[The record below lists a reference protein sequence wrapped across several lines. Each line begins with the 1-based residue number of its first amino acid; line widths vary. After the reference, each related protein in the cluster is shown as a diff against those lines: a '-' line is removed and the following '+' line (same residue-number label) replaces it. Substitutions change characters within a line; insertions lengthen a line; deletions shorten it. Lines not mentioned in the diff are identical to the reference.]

1 MGVIKLQVRNPKSIL
16 GISVEPQPD
25 WTFDD
30 LISELNA
37 LEQKL
42 NDPLPDPAAL
52 LKTNTKGFSSFNEN
66 VKERGA
72 FVMCAPDDDIE
83 EFERNDENTGEPSSM
98 TGTRFSCTELDWS
111 DSEGSE
117 DEFDHEKNKNLLMDK
132 PGKVEGTLFEVER
145 ENRLRLQEEIWNAR
159 SSLEANVRSETE
171 WSNSNLAKV
180 EEEREAMRE
189 KYRRLH
195 MQYQRGMAEA
205 LDSHLSVV
213 KRDHE
218 QISQIEEHRIRT
230 DAAFE
235 EAKRKEKA
243 LQEENARQEK
253 ARQEKAKAEA
263 AAARLMATRA
273 AEEAR
278 KAALDSERNARE
290 AREREDKLNMDPKRN
305 TDTKEEKEGG
315 QPRKT
320 GSNESTIVQST
331 GIIFKA
337 AESALSA
344 ERVRIQKHEEV
355 TEMNHKLKLNSNK
368 DFSGCERQVARLM
381 KQVSGTEE
389 NFRAKTSG
397 LLKIIN
403 DPLVPQSISIA
414 LFAKQVVSL
423 CENPSVSITATAFAC
438 GRIIVCVSS
447 QVPVTM
453 DLVLAEFHKACIY
466 TVPKHIQYSES
477 AFKTRDAY
485 LKAIGFQEKDGKIES
500 TAQYLERM
508 ESYMTLYAALI
519 QTEIE
524 VEGIRNT
531 HGLQEGWAW
540 LARLLNTLPAD
551 LSTAVALLA
560 FLRMAGFMMFKKYK
574 LLFRNVLNVITHQFL
589 VSLKKIQ
596 DVRLNQ
602 TIAEIE
608 YYIGTNQFLQEP
620 QGRCLQTSLLSKT

>member
-25 WTFDD
+25 WTFDA

-42 NDPLPDPAAL
+42 NGPLPDPPAL
-52 LKTNTKGFSSFNEN
+52 LKTNTQGFSSLNEN

-72 FVMCAPDDDIE
+72 FVMRAPDDDIE
-83 EFERNDENTGEPSSM
+83 EFERNEYWWAEFD
-98 TGTRFSCTELDWS
+98 DWHTIFF

-117 DEFDHEKNKNLLMDK
+117 DEFDHEKTGNLLMDK

-171 WSNSNLAKV
+171 RSNSNLAKV

-189 KYRRLH
+189 KYRRSH

-218 QISQIEEHRIRT
+218 QISQIEEHRIRA

-235 EAKRKEKA
+235 DAKRKEKA
-243 LQEENARQEK
+243 LQEEK
-253 ARQEKAKAEA
+253 ARQEKAKADA
-263 AAARLMATRA
+263 AAARLMAARA

-278 KAALDSERNARE
+278 KAALDSERKTRE

-305 TDTKEEKEGG
+305 TNTKEVKEGG

-344 ERVRIQKHEEV
+344 ERARIQKHKEV
-355 TEMNHKLKLNSNK
+355 TEMNHKLKLNSHK

-403 DPLVPQSISIA
+403 DPLVPQSICIA

-477 AFKTRDAY
+477 AFKTREAY

-524 VEGIRNT
+524 VEGIKNT

-574 LLFRNVLNVITHQFL
+574 LLFKNVLNVITHQFL

-602 TIAEIE
+602 IIAEIE